1 MSYQIIKTDG
11 TILTQVVDGS
21 VDQTATDLTLVGKN
35 VSGYGQYLAEN
46 FIKILE
52 NFANTSQPNHPILGQ
67 LWYDSASGRL
77 KVYDGNSF
85 KVSGGTIVSST
96 IPTLVQGDL
105 WIDSLRKQLYF
116 NDGSGLFLAGPL
128 YTNTQGLSGF
138 QVIDILDNSNV
149 NHTIVGLYVSQVLI
163 GVFSKDAFTP
173 KTALSGLTGSI
184 GVGFTAGSYSSA
196 NGSILFNQV
205 SSKSNYLVAADGTLK
220 AAEAF
225 ISTTGDSGSS
235 GIISLTNPIPLRLG
249 ANSSTEISVSS
260 VISTIKNTIANQN
273 FSVVTTNN
281 SGTFTNLSVDAT
293 NQYVGVNTAFPL
305 AVLDVNGNTIIRGN
319 LDVKGTTTFLESTTI
334 QIVDKNIELG
344 NVGTPT
350 DTTADGGGFTLKG
363 STDKTFSWSNAATSW
378 MTTESINLAVGKSFS
393 INGFPVLTETQLT
406 NRVTSAP
413 GLTSIGNLTTLQA
426 GYINIA
432 SSTVS
437 YINAGSSNG
446 TITLLPKGTGTVDV
460 SSAKITSVAT
470 PVASTDAANKTYV
483 DTTAS
488 SQPLGLGNI
497 DCTGLSD
504 AQIASTVINIIYPA
518 GEHQNG
524 TKCRIYCTISSVVY
538 KKLYTVTAGSWA
550 FTQNL

>member
-1 MSYQIIKTDG
+1 MSYQITKTDG

-46 FIKILE
+46 FVKILE

-138 QVIDILDNSNV
+138 QVFDVLDNLSV
-149 NHTIVGLYVSQVLI
+149 NHTVVGLYVNQVLLGI
-163 GVFSKDAFTP
+163 FSKDAFTP
-173 KTALSGLTGSI
+173 KSNISGFTGNV
-184 GVGFTAGSYSSA
+184 GVGFTAGSYSS
-196 NGSILFNQV
+196 NTGSIVFDHV
-205 SSKSNYLVAADGTLK
+205 SSKSNYLVAADGSLK

-225 ISTTGDSGSS
+225 VSTTSNSGSS
-235 GIISLTNPIPLRLG
+235 GILSLTNTTPLKLG
-249 ANSSTEISVSS
+249 PSSATEINVSNVNFS
-260 VISTIKNTIANQN
+260 IKNTIANQN
-273 FSVVTTNN
+273 FTVVTTNN

-293 NQYVGVNTAFPL
+293 NQYVGVNTAFP
-305 AVLDVNGNTIIRGN
+305 AASLDVNGDTIIRGN

-344 NVGTPT
+344 NVATPS
-350 DTTADGGGFTLKG
+350 DTTADAGGIILKG
-363 STDKTFSWSNAATSW
+363 ATDKTFTWSNAASSW
-378 MTTESINLAVGKSFS
+378 MSTDSINLAVGKSFS
-393 INGFPVLTETQLT
+393 INGFPVLTETQLAV
-406 NRVTSAP
+406 RVTSAP

-426 GYINIA
+426 GYVNVA
-432 SSTVS
+432 SSTIS
-437 YINAGSSNG
+437 YVNSGSANG

-470 PVASTDAANKTYV
+470 PSSSTDAANKNYV

-497 DCTGLSD
+497 DCTGLTD
-504 AQIASTVINIIYPA
+504 AQIASTVINVIYPA
-518 GEHQNG
+518 SERQNG

-538 KKLYTVTAGSWA
+538 KKLYTVSAGSWS